1 MIWSLRKANNYFYMK
16 MVKEFSLKLLWLD
29 GLLFASVFSG
39 KPPFIL
45 QRSKVHKKISI
56 PILD

>member
-1 MIWSLRKANNYFYMK
+1 MK

-29 GLLFASVFSG
+29 RLLFASVFSG